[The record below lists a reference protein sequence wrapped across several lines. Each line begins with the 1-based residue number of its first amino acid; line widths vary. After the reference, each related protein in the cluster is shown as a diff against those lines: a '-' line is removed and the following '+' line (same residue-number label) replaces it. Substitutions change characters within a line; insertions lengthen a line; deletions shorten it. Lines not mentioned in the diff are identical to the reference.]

1 MAPKKKELDAQ
12 LRDLAERHDAL
23 VEIVQRLATHTA
35 VVALALRD
43 PEAVPPPDLD
53 AALTG
58 ISDINTALLTR
69 SPAN

>member
-1 MAPKKKELDAQ
+1 
-12 LRDLAERHDAL
+12 
-23 VEIVQRLATHTA
+23 
-35 VVALALRD
+35 
-43 PEAVPPPDLD
+43 VPPPDLD